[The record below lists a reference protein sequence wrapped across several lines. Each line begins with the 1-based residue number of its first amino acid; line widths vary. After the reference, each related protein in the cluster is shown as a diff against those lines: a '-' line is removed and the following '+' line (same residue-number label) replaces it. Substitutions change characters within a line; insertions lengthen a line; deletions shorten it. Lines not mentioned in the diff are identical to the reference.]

1 MIIGAVPASNPP
13 PSSLLNVLRFM
24 GSASLFPVF
33 VVLVFAKFRQP
44 CQENL
49 RYHPAAWNGR
59 PRQAGAFRRIFTLSR
74 EITTSTMMVARYG
87 SADTSCEGTTTGWP
101 NRLIAPA
108 AWIASEPYMMPPNRY
123 APTSSQI
130 GR

>member
-33 VVLVFAKFRQP
+33 VVLVFANFP
-44 CQENL
+44 DLSQEIL
-49 RYHPAAWNGR
+49 RYPAAWNGR
-59 PRQAGAFRRIFTLSR
+59 PRQAGALSLILTLSR
-74 EITTSTMMVARYG
+74 EIATSTTMVARYG

-108 AWIASEPYMMPPNRY
+108 AWMASEPYMMPPNR
-123 APTSSQI
+123 
-130 GR
+130 